1 MLRAVLDTNVIVS
14 GAITPQGI
22 PFQLLRAWRARE
34 WNLIIS
40 PHILDEVRQVLNSPK
55 IAPVYALTHQ
65 DITDLIELLQ
75 ARAVV
80 VRGALTIPRIA
91 RDCED
96 DHILA
101 CAKEGEAD
109 YIVSGD
115 QDLLSLERYEGI
127 PIVTPVAFSAFLRV
141 AR

>member
-1 MLRAVLDTNVIVS
+1 VLRAVLDTNVIVS
-14 GAITPQGI
+14 GAITEKGT

-40 PHILDEVRQVLNSPK
+40 PYILGEVRRVLNSPK
-55 IAPVYALTHQ
+55 IAPVYALTYQ
-65 DITDLIELLQ
+65 DITDLIQLFQ
-75 ARAVV
+75 SRAVV
-80 VRGALTIPRIA
+80 VRGTLTIPRIS

-115 QDLLSLERYEGI
+115 QDLLSLERYQGV
-127 PIVTPVAFSAFLRV
+127 PIVTPAAFAVFLRV